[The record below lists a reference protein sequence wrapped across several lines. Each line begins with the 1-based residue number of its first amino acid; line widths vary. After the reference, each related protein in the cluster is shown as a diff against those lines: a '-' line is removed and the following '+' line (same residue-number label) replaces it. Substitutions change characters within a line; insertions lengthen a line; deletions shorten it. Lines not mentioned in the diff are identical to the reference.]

1 MLSFFESRRGG
12 LMSLSVED
20 ATRRELERLEALD
33 SALGAVALTLAR
45 ALDDGAGMAA
55 AAVSKELR
63 ATLKELT
70 PRDGGD
76 PFAEFMASLS
86 APVRDPS
93 SAGAPNSGL

>member
-1 MLSFFESRRGG
+1 VP
-12 LMSLSVED
+12 SVEQ
-20 ATRRELERLEALD
+20 ATQAELERLEATD
-33 SALGAVALTLAR
+33 TALGAIALTLAR

-86 APVRDPS
+86 APVRDA
-93 SAGAPNSGL
+93 SAPGASDSRV

>member
-1 MLSFFESRRGG
+1 MGVEAATERR
-12 LMSLSVED
+12 L
-20 ATRRELERLEALD
+20 RELDELD
-33 SALGAVALTLAR
+33 SPLGQAALTLAR

-86 APVRDPS
+86 TEVRHPAAPG
-93 SAGAPNSGL
+93 SADSGV

>member
-1 MLSFFESRRGG
+1 MA
-12 LMSLSVED
+12 SVES
-20 ATRRELERLEALD
+20 ATERRLQELDELD
-33 SALGAVALTLAR
+33 SPLGQTALTLAR

-55 AAVSKELR
+55 AAISKELR

-86 APVRDPS
+86 SEVRDP
-93 SAGAPNSGL
+93 AAPGETHSGF